1 MNISRHAG
9 YYRQREQI
17 ELERAEKAKH
27 SSARR
32 AHLGLA
38 ALYRREFEL
47 ASAEEKAAGD
57 APSDETTE
65 LMSIV
70 RSRQ

>member
-1 MNISRHAG
+1 MNKQAA
-9 YYRQREQI
+9 YYRHRERI
-17 ELERAEKAKH
+17 ELEQAERARH

-47 ASAEEKAAGD
+47 ACAEEKTGAEAHRAAPAEERAIPLG
-57 APSDETTE
+57 
-65 LMSIV
+65 
-70 RSRQ
+70 

>member
-1 MNISRHAG
+1 MNSTRHAG
-9 YYRQREQI
+9 YYRQREQA

-47 ASAEEKAAGD
+47 ASAEEKSAGEGRI
-57 APSDETTE
+57 AETAE
-65 LMSIV
+65 VRVI
-70 RSRQ
+70 RSRS